1 MEITYKKGA
10 PTVRL
15 LKHNKKG
22 NFPRIVYRIAKNLRR
37 RGHGT
42 DLVQLTKC
50 KIDYMNISL
59 KTIYCTVSSL
69 DFKNATVQS
78 MQFLKIQ

>member
-10 PTVRL
+10 PAARL
-15 LKHNKKG
+15 VKHNKRG
-22 NFPRIVYRIAKNLRR
+22 NFSRTVYRIAKNLRWK
-37 RGHGT
+37 GHGT

-50 KIDYMNISL
+50 TIDSMNISL
-59 KTIYCTVSSL
+59 KTIYYTVSSA

-78 MQFLKIQ
+78 MQFLKI